1 MGHQVRGPGRG
12 ALAAVGGVLLLAAC
26 AGGAAPEAPAEA
38 DTAAVVAVTGTT
50 ELHQTQEPE
59 CDGGPLPL
67 SGHPC
72 ATQRG
77 EVFAAESAM
86 SDPRVSGLARI
97 VVDCDVTESAT
108 EDGGWA
114 VVADCRCTNVITNDG
129 GTWEGTC
136 TAVSR
141 WTSDAPIHL
150 HDVDMTFL
158 GTGDYQGLRY
168 DSHVVNGGNGPWAV
182 TGEIGPATASG

>member
-1 MGHQVRGPGRG
+1 MGHRVPGRRG
-12 ALAAVGGVLLLAAC
+12 LAAVGGLLLLAAC
-26 AGGAAPEAPAEA
+26 TGGATPEAAAGGDV

-59 CDGGPLPL
+59 CGGGPLPL

-77 EVFAAESAM
+77 EVFVAESAM
-86 SDPRVSGLARI
+86 SDPRVSGLTRI

-129 GTWEGTC
+129 GTWDGTC
-136 TAVSR
+136 TATSR
-141 WTSDAPIHL
+141 WSSAAPIHL
-150 HDVDMTFL
+150 HDVDMTYL
-158 GTGDYQGLRY
+158 GTGDYEGLRF
-168 DSHVVNGGNGPWAV
+168 DSHVVDGGNGPWPV
-182 TGEIGPATASG
+182 TGEIGPVTTSG